1 MTDDTVVDTHHH
13 FLPSEAVKYAK
24 KTPDGDYTFILG
36 RFSAASR
43 LMQDVEK
50 TLAYMEACGIHRVLL
65 SMGAWIPNG
74 LETCRA
80 INDGYAKIQREY
92 PGKFIACAHVPVHQ
106 GSEAMDELKRSM
118 EVLGL
123 QGIALIT
130 SYAHMTI
137 DSDEMMP
144 FYERI
149 SAYQVP
155 LVVHPTLRRPLWGGV
170 KYDLSTTLSRE
181 YDIAKCVVEILYGVI
196 PRYPDLKFLVSHFG
210 GGMPFL
216 KWRLLSSHQPE
227 GWNLPGGVKGHG
239 LTPRELKQWGLW
251 DDFHN
256 RFDKIYFDS
265 AGFGGSMVAM
275 RASVDG
281 IRRDRLTFGTDYPYE
296 FRDPGDAREYI
307 ANMKSLD
314 IPEEEKKNILGE
326 NVLKLFKVK
335 R

>member
-1 MTDDTVVDTHHH
+1 
-13 FLPSEAVKYAK
+13 
-24 KTPDGDYTFILG
+24 
-36 RFSAASR
+36 
-43 LMQDVEK
+43 
-50 TLAYMEACGIHRVLL
+50 
-65 SMGAWIPNG
+65 
-74 LETCRA
+74 
-80 INDGYAKIQREY
+80 
-92 PGKFIACAHVPVHQ
+92 
-106 GSEAMDELKRSM
+106 MDELKRSM

-149 SAYQVP
+149 SDYQVP

-181 YDIAKCVVEILYGVI
+181 YDIAKCMVEILYGVI

-227 GWNLPGGVKGHG
+227 GWNLPEGVKGHG

-281 IRRDRLTFGTDYPYE
+281 TRRDRLTFGTDYPYE
-296 FRDPGDAREYI
+296 FRDPGDTREYI
-307 ANMKSLD
+307 ANVKSLD

-326 NVLKLFKVK
+326 NVLRLFKMK
-335 R
+335 T